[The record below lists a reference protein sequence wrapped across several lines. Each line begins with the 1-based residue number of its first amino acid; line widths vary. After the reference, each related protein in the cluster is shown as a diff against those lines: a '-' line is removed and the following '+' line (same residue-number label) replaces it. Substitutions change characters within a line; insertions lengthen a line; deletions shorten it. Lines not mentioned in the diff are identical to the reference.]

1 MRLISF
7 LVGLAAIF
15 GVLWWFGLPALAVLV
30 TVVCG
35 LAGLLYRIRGGSDGR
50 TGNEQEGRERVLR
63 DIPPP
68 S

>member
-15 GVLWWFGLPALAVLV
+15 GVLWWAGLPVLAVFV
-30 TVVCG
+30 TLVCG
-35 LAGLLYRIRGGSDGR
+35 LAGLLYRIAGDSGRRSGQDRGGH
-50 TGNEQEGRERVLR
+50 ERVLR
-63 DIPPP
+63 NIPPP